1 MKIREKVFEI
11 MPMQEWTDK
20 NGELRQNRDCVL
32 ITDEQFPKK
41 IACTFKGAN
50 CNLLNAVQKDDLVEI
65 SCDISSSKSE
75 STGRYFTTITA
86 WGINIIQRAEDKNV
100 PAAKQAAP
108 SGTSQNPSETNVIY
122 PQ

>member
-1 MKIREKVFEI
+1 MKLKEKVLEI
-11 MPMQEWTDK
+11 TPMQEYTDK

-50 CNLLNAVQKDDLVEI
+50 CNLLNAVNIGDLVEI

-75 STGRYFTTITA
+75 TTGRYFTTITA
-86 WGINIIQRAEDKNV
+86 WNIKIIQSAAVNPQ
-100 PAAKQAAP
+100 PAAP
-108 SGTSQNPSETNVIY
+108 QNPTPAPENGGVVY
-122 PQ
+122 PK